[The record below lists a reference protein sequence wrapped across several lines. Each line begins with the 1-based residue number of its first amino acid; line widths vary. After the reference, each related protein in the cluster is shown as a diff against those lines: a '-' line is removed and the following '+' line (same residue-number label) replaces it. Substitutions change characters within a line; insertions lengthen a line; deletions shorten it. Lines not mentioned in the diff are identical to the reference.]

1 MIINDAKIEHI
12 LIFLVLQ
19 QLEWCILSP
28 LIVDID
34 AKEGKYEVGKGRN
47 YQRGSKARFLTK
59 KRRI

>member
-19 QLEWCILSP
+19 QLEWCILSHE
-28 LIVDID
+28 IVDID

-47 YQRGSKARFLTK
+47 YQRRSNASLLTK
-59 KRRI
+59 IDG